1 VQTDPDYLSYP
12 SDETGMAEV
21 ITRYLD
27 GGLTEEEL
35 TQFNARLLA
44 DASARTLFVR
54 IVRLHGMLTERAL
67 AAGNPL
73 LGEEVVTDSDRHD
86 PAGESLDDAIIQPA
100 IHEEEVAETQEP
112 VSAVGPAPWDPHRQ
126 EAASQRKGPGIHPVI
141 ISGLAALLVLGCSLG
156 IWAWQ
161 RSRNPVN
168 VPVAISHPAPAP
180 AAVPAPVVRLGDAID
195 ARFEAPNDALTPG
208 QPIPAGA
215 LTLKSGW
222 IRVDFPTGVCAV
234 VEAPARFEVQ
244 SLTKMGLTSG
254 RISAQVPPPGHGFTI
269 AAPLCDVVDLGTEF
283 GISVDSEGKNDIQ
296 VFKGVVS
303 LNRPFGAGQSAGTQV
318 LSQGDA
324 RQIES
329 MTEPTVAIVHELRSF
344 LRLDQFNHWRE
355 TISLGDKASIT
366 DRWRTYSERL
376 SRDPSLA
383 LYYTFDDRD
392 SSPSELKNHAVST
405 LGQYDVPLASPAPTW
420 VDGRLPGTAALD
432 FNPDQKQRLLLP
444 SYPTTSNGQLSCS
457 AWVFA
462 RSRPAWASIAKS
474 WGNSRCGAFHLGLL
488 GDSGDLD
495 IELDGT
501 APNGPRVSEGADHPF
516 PIGRWVHVAF
526 TSDGKILRLYRDGK
540 EVASVPSRPIAV
552 NQPITTL
559 SIGVKTDDD
568 GVTPSIPPQ
577 CGFWDGK
584 IGQFALFHRALTAD
598 EIARM
603 NEFGPP

>member
-1 VQTDPDYLSYP
+1 
-12 SDETGMAEV
+12 M
-21 ITRYLD
+21 
-27 GGLTEEEL
+27 
-35 TQFNARLLA
+35 
-44 DASARTLFVR
+44 
-54 IVRLHGMLTERAL
+54 
-67 AAGNPL
+67 
-73 LGEEVVTDSDRHD
+73 
-86 PAGESLDDAIIQPA
+86 
-100 IHEEEVAETQEP
+100 
-112 VSAVGPAPWDPHRQ
+112 
-126 EAASQRKGPGIHPVI
+126 
-141 ISGLAALLVLGCSLG
+141 
-156 IWAWQ
+156 
-161 RSRNPVN
+161 
-168 VPVAISHPAPAP
+168 
-180 AAVPAPVVRLGDAID
+180 
-195 ARFEAPNDALTPG
+195 
-208 QPIPAGA
+208 
-215 LTLKSGW
+215 
-222 IRVDFPTGVCAV
+222 
-234 VEAPARFEVQ
+234 
-244 SLTKMGLTSG
+244 
-254 RISAQVPPPGHGFTI
+254 
-269 AAPLCDVVDLGTEF
+269 
-283 GISVDSEGKNDIQ
+283 
-296 VFKGVVS
+296 
-303 LNRPFGAGQSAGTQV
+303 
-318 LSQGDA
+318 
-324 RQIES
+324 
-329 MTEPTVAIVHELRSF
+329 
-344 LRLDQFNHWRE
+344 
-355 TISLGDKASIT
+355 
-366 DRWRTYSERL
+366 
-376 SRDPSLA
+376 
-383 LYYTFDDRD
+383 
-392 SSPSELKNHAVST
+392 
-405 LGQYDVPLASPAPTW
+405 
-420 VDGRLPGTAALD
+420 PGTAALD